1 METGR
6 MRLALS
12 AGALALSMALAGC
25 GGGGSSTAGVGDR
38 NCEEGYTGTPP
49 NCVKAPEP
57 KAPLS
62 YAIDLDTSVAALMT
76 LAAARDK
83 DGSALKMA
91 ADNAAK
97 IGTLASDGNSGAAM
111 MSAQMVFDARD
122 RLKTAIETAK
132 SARSAATDAKDG
144 TKDTNVIAALE
155 RAIARAGTQIDAA
168 EEVLKGDDLRDL
180 VADITGCPKTDA
192 GCTADT
198 TPKAPGRDAAYRGK
212 QVADAIATAL
222 GSSGGS
228 VMQGETGPVT
238 ANVKKE
244 NRFSDHDATGMTWA
258 QIVGEGNVM
267 EMTLGTVESDGTL
280 TAGNGRISVAS
291 LEGMTNSKVVTDTT
305 TLANVAD
312 GAGVAGDYMGILG
325 AVICLGGTDGCKV
338 TDGKLGTGWYFSPAA
353 PMAYYTKDADDE
365 DYSEETLYATYGHWL
380 TVAGGAATVHTFA
393 YFGGTDKGP
402 RVNERGSWAAADP
415 AATDAGLK
423 LSTATYNGKAAGRSV
438 HRAFA
443 SDGSQT
449 GIHSGR
455 FTADVTLTAKFA
467 ATPMLGGMIDNF
479 QSPDNPDAVGNWT
492 VKLMDAEVD
501 TTPGA
506 ENGTVLAGPVDTTPA
521 NVNRGSWR
529 AQSYGENN
537 VKRPT
542 GIYGDFRAHFT
553 NGDVA
558 GAFATRQ

>member
-38 NCEEGYTGTPP
+38 GGPCEEGYTGTPP
-49 NCVKAPEP
+49 NCVKVPAPKP
-57 KAPLS
+57 LLS
-62 YAIDLDTSVAALMT
+62 YVTDLDTSVAALMT
-76 LAAARDK
+76 LAATADK

-91 ADNAAK
+91 TDNAAK
-97 IGTLASDGNSGAAM
+97 IRTLASDGNSRAAM
-111 MSAQMVFDARD
+111 MSAQMVLDARE
-122 RLKTAIETAK
+122 RLMQAIETAK
-132 SARSAATDAKDG
+132 SARSAATDAKD
-144 TKDTNVIAALE
+144 DTEDTHVTAVLNG
-155 RAIARAGTQIDAA
+155 AIARAATQIDAA
-168 EEVLKGDDLRDL
+168 EKVLKSERLRIQ
-180 VADITGCPKTDA
+180 VGMVTGCPNTAA

-198 TPKAPGRDAAYRGK
+198 TPKAPGRDAAYHGK

-228 VMQGETGPVT
+228 VMQGETGPV
-238 ANVKKE
+238 AADIAKE

-312 GAGVAGDYMGILG
+312 GAGVAGDYMGIPG

-353 PMAYYTKDADDE
+353 PMAHYTKDADDE
-365 DYSEETLYATYGHWL
+365 DYSLETLYATYGHWL
-380 TVAGGAATVHTFA
+380 TVSGSAATVHTFA
-393 YFGGTDKGP
+393 YFGGTNEGPDEDK
-402 RVNERGSWAAADP
+402 RGSWAAADP

-423 LSTATYNGKAAGRSV
+423 LSTATYSGKAAGRSV

-467 ATPMLGGMIDNF
+467 ASPMLGGMISNF
-479 QSPDNPDAVGNWT
+479 QSADNPDAVGNWT
-492 VKLMDAEVD
+492 VKLMDTLVD
-501 TTPGA
+501 TTLGD
-506 ENGTVLAGPVDTTPA
+506 ENGTVGADINAPALVDTEPA
-521 NVNRGSWR
+521 NVNSGSWR

-537 VKRPT
+537 NKRPT
-542 GIYGDFRAHFT
+542 GIYGDFRAHFQT
-553 NGDVA
+553 S
-558 GAFATRQ
+558 